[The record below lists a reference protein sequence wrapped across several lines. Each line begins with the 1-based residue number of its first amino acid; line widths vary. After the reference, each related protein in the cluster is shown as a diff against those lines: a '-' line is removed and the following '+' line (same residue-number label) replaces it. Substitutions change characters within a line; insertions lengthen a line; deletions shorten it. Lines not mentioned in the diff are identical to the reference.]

1 MCGFHNLPLRVAVG
15 INWLRFVKRFGDY
28 QALSCVS
35 AKYHYLILKYYNQ
48 ALQAS
53 SCSPY

>member
-1 MCGFHNLPLRVAVG
+1 MCGLHNLPHRVAVG